1 MKLTVTPNLNEERAE
16 ATEKLKGRVK
26 QQIEAQSVDFDMS
39 PLELLLT
46 LDEARAA
53 SVARSVSEVD
63 YPLLAARMTPELDSI
78 KKVADNILKKRLDV
92 AGRIA
97 QMKLALR
104 QRMDRVNSSVSRK
117 QLQELLSKVN

>member
-16 ATEKLKGRVK
+16 VTEKLKGRVK

-53 SVARSVSEVD
+53 SEARTASEAD
-63 YPLLAARMTPELDSI
+63 YPLLANRMTSELNSI

-104 QRMDRVNSSVSRK
+104 QKMDRVSSSVSRK
-117 QLQELLSKVN
+117 QLQELLSKVD